1 MSEIKKGY
9 RKFYKIQVNVNKL
22 FNKNILTASYLCKSP
37 FPYIKQIILSEA
49 LTSVLIDLFDTN
61 KINYGLLK
69 SVSDVERELFS
80 VFMDKSGASV
90 ELKYKP
96 IDVTETVLTDRFI
109 LLQASIV
116 AGNDSE
122 EVVSELIDLIRKLV
136 KIGKISKKDATE
148 LLSEII

>member
-22 FNKNILTASYLCKSP
+22 FNKNILTASYLSKSP
-37 FPYIKQIILSEA
+37 FPYIKPIILSEA
-49 LTSVLIDLFDTN
+49 LTSVFIDLFDTN

-69 SVSDVERELFS
+69 TVSDVERELFS

-116 AGNDSE
+116 AGNGSQE
-122 EVVSELIDLIRKLV
+122 IASELIDLIRKLV

-148 LLSEII
+148 LLIEII